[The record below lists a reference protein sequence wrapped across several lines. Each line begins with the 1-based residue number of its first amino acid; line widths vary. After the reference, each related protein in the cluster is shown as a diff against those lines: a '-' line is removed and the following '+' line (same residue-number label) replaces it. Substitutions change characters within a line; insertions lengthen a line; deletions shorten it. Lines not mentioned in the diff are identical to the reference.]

1 MFAAGGSAPGD
12 FPFEFHI
19 EPYRQMTSPAA
30 TSVKSEN
37 NLVWLDMEMTGLQPD
52 TDRIIEVAVV
62 VTDSELNI
70 LAEGPVLVIHQ
81 SDAVLD
87 GMDNWNKGTHGRS
100 GLIDKV
106 KASTL
111 TEAQAEAELLAFLK
125 RWVPASK
132 SPMCGNSICQ
142 DRRFMARYMPKLE
155 AFFHYRNLDVS
166 TLKELCKRWE
176 PAIHKGFQKRQMHTA
191 LADILESVE
200 ELRYYRQH
208 FIKTPAEA
216 AASFPAADA
225 PTAPAAPADPSPAA

>member
-1 MFAAGGSAPGD
+1 
-12 FPFEFHI
+12 
-19 EPYRQMTSPAA
+19 MTSQA
-30 TSVKSEN
+30 TAKSVKSEN
-37 NLVWLDMEMTGLQPD
+37 NLIWLDMEMTGLQPD
-52 TDRIIEVAVV
+52 TDRIIEIAIV

-176 PAIHKGFQKRQMHTA
+176 PVIHKGFIKRQLHTA

-200 ELRYYRQH
+200 ELRYYRTH
-208 FIKTPAEA
+208 FIRHTAPGA
-216 AASFPAADA
+216 APAADA
-225 PTAPAAPADPSPAA
+225 PAADTPAADTPAQ